1 MGNTKKRRRKSSAFF
16 FFKEDGEEKKR
27 KERIFL
33 NKTQIYKGKLKKIK
47 IIKSIFYIYL
57 RCR

>member
-16 FFKEDGEEKKR
+16 FLKEDGEEKKR
-27 KERIFL
+27 KKRENFL

-47 IIKSIFYIYL
+47 IIKSIFYIYIEV
-57 RCR
+57 